1 MDAKDIILPVAAI
14 ATIST
19 GSAAT
24 TQASNQYDSSLN
36 HASTWG
42 TSCVKKDMTGEV
54 MTYTPSISSDKIE
67 KVIVK
72 GGTENA
78 VYTTA
83 PFTNLTAPINPKN
96 GKPYAISHV
105 IVCTKDGTAVQANV
119 EAGQGS
125 VIATPA
131 ATTTNK
137 PVSATPTSATD
148 ITETAV
154 LADETVQPTASGT
167 GAATELP
174 ETGIGMSV
182 AGAISAGVGAL
193 TYVGARAVASK
204 TRKQS

>member
-24 TQASNQYDSSLN
+24 T
-36 HASTWG
+36 
-42 TSCVKKDMTGEV
+42 
-54 MTYTPSISSDKIE
+54 
-67 KVIVK
+67 
-72 GGTENA
+72 
-78 VYTTA
+78 
-83 PFTNLTAPINPKN
+83 
-96 GKPYAISHV
+96 
-105 IVCTKDGTAVQANV
+105 
-119 EAGQGS
+119 
-125 VIATPA
+125 
-131 ATTTNK
+131 NK
-137 PVSATPTSATD
+137 PVSTSPMSATD